1 MTLVSVGTRHIANGN
16 GNGSTDL
23 IDNNGAQQYGDS
35 YGQQQYGGSGYND
48 PYASNQHQ
56 YPPQSDPYAQSRSPD
71 PYAHS
76 RTPDPYAIGSAQQS
90 HNPYA
95 NNGHTPN
102 PYDQQQRQSSN
113 DAYGG
118 YDDGLGAIGMAATS
132 VSPNPGYS
140 GAAGASYN
148 NQPAIQA
155 PQPQHLASNNHA
167 ANLLR
172 SPVSTHSGDAY
183 NQQRDNII
191 GHRGYDDNQID
202 QGGGGVQ
209 PLPPSYGVAT
219 GEGPSSSYQPRPEKS
234 GYH

>member
-1 MTLVSVGTRHIANGN
+1 MTLVSPVTSQCEALRIA
-16 GNGSTDL
+16 DEL
-23 IDNNGAQQYGDS
+23 DNNGG
-35 YGQQQYGGSGYND
+35 QQYGGAYGQQPYGAAGYND

-56 YPPQSDPYAQSRSPD
+56 YPPQSDPYGQSRSPD
-71 PYAHS
+71 PYAHGRSADPYANS
-76 RTPDPYAIGSAQQS
+76 RTPDPYATGAQRTPD
-90 HNPYA
+90 PYA
-95 NNGHTPN
+95 NVHTPN
-102 PYDQQQRQSSN
+102 PYDQHQRQTPE

-132 VSPNPGYS
+132 ASPNPGYS
-140 GAAGASYN
+140 GAGGSYQN
-148 NQPAIQA
+148 IQA

-172 SPVSTHSGDAY
+172 SPASTPSNDNYG
-183 NQQRDNII
+183 QQRNDVV

-202 QGGGGVQ
+202 QGGGVQ